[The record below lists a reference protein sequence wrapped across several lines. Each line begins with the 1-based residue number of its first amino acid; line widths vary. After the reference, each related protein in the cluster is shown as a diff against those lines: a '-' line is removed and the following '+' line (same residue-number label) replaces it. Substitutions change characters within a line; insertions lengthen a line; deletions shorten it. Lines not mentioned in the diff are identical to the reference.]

1 MSSLI
6 PAKSGDLLGQRSF
19 ALFLLSRSFSR
30 FSSQIAAVAIG
41 WQVYDLTGSAFDLG
55 MVGLVQFLPTAL
67 LIFVAGHAADR
78 YQRKRVVQLCQLA
91 QAFTALYL
99 AWGADAGWL
108 TVPRIFIATAVLGT
122 ATAFESPATAAL
134 VFVAGHAA
142 DRYARTRVVQV
153 CLLVEALTAL
163 FLAWGAYQGS
173 LTVLQ
178 IFLAMAVLG
187 TAGAFESP
195 AIAALLPLVA
205 PQGSLQ
211 RATAIS
217 SGAAQIATIAG
228 PALGGLAYAFAPGV
242 PYGIIVLFWLMGAL
256 LTGAIQLSQPAQVRD
271 AAAPADLLAGVRYVR
286 NNSAILGT
294 ISLDLFAVLLGG
306 ATALLPIYARDI
318 LRTGPLGL
326 GLLRAAPAVGA
337 LLMTAI
343 LARHTIRRRIGLR
356 MFQAVIIFG
365 AATVVFALSHLMWL
379 SLLALAVLGAA
390 DTVSVVIRFSLVQL
404 STPDDMRGRVGAVNF
419 LFINASNQLGQFES
433 GVTAALMGAMP
444 AAVLG
449 GIGTIAIALLW
460 MKLFPTLRDV
470 ERL

>member
-1 MSSLI
+1 MSTLM
-6 PAKSGDLLGQRSF
+6 PAGSSALLKNPSF
-19 ALFLLSRSFSR
+19 LFFVVSRSFSR
-30 FSSQIAAVAIG
+30 FSGQIAAVAVG
-41 WQVYDLTGSAFDLG
+41 WQIYELTGSAFDLG
-55 MVGLVQFLPTAL
+55 MIGLVQFLP
-67 LIFVAGHAADR
+67 
-78 YQRKRVVQLCQLA
+78 
-91 QAFTALYL
+91 
-99 AWGADAGWL
+99 
-108 TVPRIFIATAVLGT
+108 
-122 ATAFESPATAAL
+122 TAAL

-217 SGAAQIATIAG
+217 SGVGQLATITG
-228 PALGGLAYAFAPGV
+228 PALGGLAYAVAPAL
-242 PYGIIVLFWLMGAL
+242 PYGIMVLFCLSGAL
-256 LTGAIQLSQPAQVRD
+256 LMAGIRLTQPPVVRD
-271 AAAPADLLAGVRYVR
+271 AATPADLFAGVRFVR
-286 NNSAILGT
+286 NNPAILGT

-337 LLMTAI
+337 LLMTAV
-343 LARHTIRRRIGLR
+343 LARHAIRRRVGMR
-356 MFQAVIIFG
+356 MFQAVIVFG
-365 AATVVFALSHLMWL
+365 VATVIFAVSQVMWL
-379 SLLALAVLGAA
+379 SLLSLAIMGAA

-404 STPDDMRGRVGAVNF
+404 ATPDAMRGRVGAVNF

-433 GVTAALMGAMP
+433 GVTAALFGAMP

-449 GIGTIAIALLW
+449 GVGTVAIALLW

-470 ERL
+470 ERLE